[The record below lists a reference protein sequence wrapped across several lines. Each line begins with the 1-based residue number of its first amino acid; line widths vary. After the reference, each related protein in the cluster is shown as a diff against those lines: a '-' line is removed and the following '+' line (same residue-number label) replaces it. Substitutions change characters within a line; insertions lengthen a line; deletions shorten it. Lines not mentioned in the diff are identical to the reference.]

1 MKKSAGQKLKPYLAA
16 APRAEDKSK
25 LIKRIPEEGHPPH
38 PTGITEEHY
47 SDGGKRFT
55 GNGGGVLWIHSD
67 GAAEVTRPKAVAPPQ
82 RVRLLMEVAAKHMP
96 TSPLEIS
103 DVENFK
109 AESLVL
115 LEALREG
122 DVPFFRAL
130 ADAIMPRLSAV
141 EMAKKHA
148 ESQWE
153 KDKAV
158 FLSIIKAVDAEA
170 KNDKRAFIE
179 AVLDPTEDSIFIAIL
194 KEYRNTKYNS
204 AETPSALKKRL
215 KVRGFSWL
223 YENSKKPPR

>member
-1 MKKSAGQKLKPYLAA
+1 MKKSAGQKLNPYLAS
-16 APRAEDKSK
+16 APRAEDKAT
-25 LIKRIPEEGHPPH
+25 LIKRIPEEGHPSRAR
-38 PTGITEEHY
+38 GITEEHY
-47 SDGGKRFT
+47 SDGSKRFT
-55 GNGGGVLWIHSD
+55 GNGGGLLWIHSN
-67 GAAEVTRPKAVAPPQ
+67 GMAEVTRPKAVLPQQ
-82 RVRLLMEVAAKHMP
+82 RVRLLMEVAADHMP

-115 LEALREG
+115 LEALRKG
-122 DVPFFRAL
+122 DAQFFRVL

-148 ESQWE
+148 ESLWE

-158 FLSIIKAVDAEA
+158 FLSIIKAVEAEA

-179 AVLDPTEDSIFIAIL
+179 AVLDPTDDSIFIAIL
-194 KEYRNTKYNS
+194 KEYRNTKHNS

-215 KVRGFSWL
+215 TARGFSWL
-223 YENSKKPPR
+223 CENS